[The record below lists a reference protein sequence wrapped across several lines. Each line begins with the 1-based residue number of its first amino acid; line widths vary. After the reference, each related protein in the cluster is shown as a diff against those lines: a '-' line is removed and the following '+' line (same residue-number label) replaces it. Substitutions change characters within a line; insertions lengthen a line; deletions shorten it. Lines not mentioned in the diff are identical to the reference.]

1 MKLNLFEKALKNNC
15 NESPKLHNITFEK
28 GKISFITKIKMET
41 GFTENDLIEENI
53 TARLTA
59 EILERTVEEKT
70 LEYTFKRP
78 TFFDWLLR
86 RKRKATF
93 ELKVKDLLLD
103 PANYKGFETVRTYE
117 VKEK

>member
-1 MKLNLFEKALKNNC
+1 MDFNLLEKALKNNC
-15 NESPKLHNITFEK
+15 NESPKLHNITFGK
-28 GKISFITKIKMET
+28 GKISFITKVKMDT
-41 GFTENDLIEENI
+41 GFVNIHDLMEE
-53 TARLTA
+53 TSARFTA
-59 EILERTVEEKT
+59 EILERTAEERT
-70 LEYTFKRP
+70 LEYTFKIP